1 MELCRPSDS
10 HLEHVDFECLFSC
23 LSLRILLRV
32 FGSLLLERRVIF
44 TADKLRSVESFI
56 PKSVARLHV
65 RAYLMALLKIWGCT
79 EHPSSTVYAI
89 IQSADIRCKHRG
101 CCNHEVTRNA
111 GGPDPHFLNK
121 CKTALVLFREQ
132 AREIFWGQYVEW
144 FRAGASL
151 FVLQEKASGSQKEQP
166 H

>member
-56 PKSVARLHV
+56 LKSVARLHV
-65 RAYLMALLKIWGCT
+65 RAYLMALLKIWGCS

-101 CCNHEVTRNA
+101 CCNHEEKRVVQT
-111 GGPDPHFLNK
+111 HILKKNK
-121 CKTALVLFREQ
+121 CKVALVLFREQ
-132 AREIFWGQYVEW
+132 AREIFWVRWVVPCWGQFVCS
-144 FRAGASL
+144 AGES
-151 FVLQEKASGSQKEQP
+151 
-166 H
+166 